1 MGYPR
6 VYDMM
11 KFEPIVLKQ
20 LVLDCGLSQTELALY
35 AGVSRAAVNL
45 AVNRGY
51 LPKRVEAFKAKIEQ
65 LIKENAKA
73 AKWLSARGL
82 QAPEVWKQ
90 LKHETKRGSSAS
102 SQQRAWDTRRIK
114 AMIPADPTGQ
124 GKIKKVEVE
133 MIREETKR
141 HFKLFKNPFI
151 DDVLEDKDIYMS
163 DEHRYIEAAMLDAA
177 RHGGFLAVIGECQS
191 GKSIMRRKM
200 VLQLQREGNVRII
213 FPQIVDKDR
222 ATAASICDAI
232 ISDISSEKSKV
243 RLEQLSRQVHRLLLS
258 RHKQGYRHC
267 LIIEEAH
274 DLDLKILKL
283 LKRFYEMEDG
293 YTKLLGI
300 ILIGQ
305 TELKERLD
313 EEKHPDMR
321 EVIRRVQKAE
331 ILGLNGNIKG
341 YLELKF
347 KRVGAK
353 IEDIITDEA
362 VKALGLRLSTKDG
375 KNGKAI
381 SHAYPGLVNNYMA
394 KAMNMACDM
403 GEAKVTEEAVGAI

>member
-1 MGYPR
+1 MAYE
-6 VYDMM
+6 MA
-11 KFEPIVLKQ
+11 FEPIVLKQ
-20 LVLDCGLSQTELALY
+20 LVLDCGLSQTELALFT
-35 AGVSRAAVNL
+35 GVSRAAVNL
-45 AVNRGY
+45 AINRGY
-51 LPKRVEAFKAKIEQ
+51 LPKRVGDFKAKIE
-65 LIKENAKA
+65 LLLKENGKA
-73 AKWLSARGL
+73 AKWLLAKGLRVEGVWGPLGKARRKEFPAGAHERG
-82 QAPEVWKQ
+82 QA
-90 LKHETKRGSSAS
+90 
-102 SQQRAWDTRRIK
+102 TRRIK
-114 AMIPADPTGQ
+114 AMIPADPTVGWR
-124 GKIKKVEVE
+124 KIKKVEVE

-141 HFKLFKNPFI
+141 FFKLFKNPFI
-151 DDVLEDKDIYMS
+151 DDVMEDKDIYMS

-353 IEDIITDEA
+353 IEDVITDEA
-362 VKALGLRLSTKDG
+362 IKALGQRLSTRDG

-403 GEAKVTEEAVGAI
+403 GEAKVTEEVVGAI